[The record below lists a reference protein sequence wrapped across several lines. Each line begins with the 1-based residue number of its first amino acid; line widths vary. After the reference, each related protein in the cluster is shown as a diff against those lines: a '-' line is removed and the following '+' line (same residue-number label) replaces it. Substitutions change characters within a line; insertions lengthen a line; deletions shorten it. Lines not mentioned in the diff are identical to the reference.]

1 MKKVWI
7 SLCALTFT
15 AVAFAQDSTSTSNV
29 TVQKNAMQKN
39 ETGVIMKDGKL
50 LMMKDGQTTQLTS
63 DLTLDNGAIVTADGN
78 IKSKDGTVTTLK
90 EGEYVTMEGMLSST
104 KKGEKENRMKKEA
117 SR

>member
-7 SLCALTFT
+7 SLCALTLT
-15 AVAFAQDSTSTSNV
+15 IGVFAQDSSSSSNG
-29 TVQKNAMQKN
+29 TVQKNTMQKN

-50 LMMKDGQTTQLTS
+50 LMMKDGQTTPLTS

-90 EGEYVTMEGMLSST
+90 EGEYVTMEGTLGNT
-104 KKGEKENRMKKEA
+104 KKWEKENKMKKEV
-117 SR
+117 SK